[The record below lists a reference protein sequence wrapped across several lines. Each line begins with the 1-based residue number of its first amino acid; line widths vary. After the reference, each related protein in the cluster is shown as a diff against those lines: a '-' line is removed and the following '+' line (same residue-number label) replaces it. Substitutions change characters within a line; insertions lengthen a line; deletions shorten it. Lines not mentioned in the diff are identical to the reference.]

1 MTHYRAA
8 RLPDST
14 TRPDSR
20 AVRVGLMA
28 GTVAGAA
35 VLTAAA
41 AQVSLTLPGS
51 PIPFT
56 LQPMAVLLAGV
67 VLGARQGAV
76 SQVLYLVAGVAGAAA
91 FAWSPVLLPGAARLL
106 GPTGGFL
113 LAFPVAAAVAG
124 VLSDR
129 SVTRGVIGTMAAMAA
144 GLVALYAGGIAW
156 ASLFVPATTS
166 AGLSAML
173 ATFAPYAAADLVK
186 VALVAPFVPV
196 VRRALSGSR
205 P

>member
-1 MTHYRAA
+1 
-8 RLPDST
+8 
-14 TRPDSR
+14 
-20 AVRVGLMA
+20 MA

-67 VLGARQGAV
+67 VLGARQGAL
-76 SQVLYLVAGVAGAAA
+76 SQVLYLVAGAAGAAV

-166 AGLSAML
+166 AGVV
-173 ATFAPYAAADLVK
+173 ATFAPYALADLVK

>member
-14 TRPDSR
+14 TRPDRR
-20 AVRVGLMA
+20 AVRFGLMA
-28 GTVAGAA
+28 GTVTGAA

-41 AQVSLTLPGS
+41 AQVSVTLPGS

-67 VLGARQGAV
+67 VLGARQGAL
-76 SQVLYLVAGVAGAAA
+76 SQVLYLAAGVAGASA

-124 VLSDR
+124 LLSNR
-129 SVTRGVIGTMAAMAA
+129 GVTRGVVGTMAAMAA

-156 ASLFVPATTS
+156 ASLFVPAATS
-166 AGLSAML
+166 AGVV
-173 ATFAPYAAADLVK
+173 ATFAPYAVADLVK
-186 VALVAPFVPV
+186 VALVAPVVPM
-196 VRRALSGSR
+196 VRRALAGSR

>member
-1 MTHYRAA
+1 
-8 RLPDST
+8 
-14 TRPDSR
+14 
-20 AVRVGLMA
+20 MA

-67 VLGARQGAV
+67 VLGARQGAL

-173 ATFAPYAAADLVK
+173 ATFAPYALADLVK

>member
-1 MTHYRAA
+1 
-8 RLPDST
+8 
-14 TRPDSR
+14 
-20 AVRVGLMA
+20 MA
-28 GTVAGAA
+28 GTVAGAT

-56 LQPMAVLLAGV
+56 LQPMAVLLAGIT
-67 VLGARQGAV
+67 LGARLGSL
-76 SQVLYLVAGVAGAAA
+76 SQVLYLVAGVAGASA
-91 FAWSPVLLPGAARLL
+91 FAWSPVLLPGAARLV

-124 VLSDR
+124 LLSDR
-129 SVTRGVIGTMAAMAA
+129 GLTRGVVGTMAAMVA

-156 ASLFVPATTS
+156 AFLFVPATTS
-166 AGLSAML
+166 AGVV

-196 VRRALSGSR
+196 ARRALFASR

>member
-8 RLPDST
+8 RLSDST
-14 TRPDSR
+14 ARPDSR
-20 AVRVGLMA
+20 VVRFGLMA
-28 GTVAGAA
+28 GTVAGAT

-56 LQPMAVLLAGV
+56 LQPMAVLLAGMA
-67 VLGARQGAV
+67 LGARLGAL
-76 SQVLYLVAGVAGAAA
+76 SQVLYLVAGVAGASA
-91 FAWSPVLLPGAARLL
+91 FAWSPVLLPGAARLV

-124 VLSDR
+124 LLSDR
-129 SVTRGVIGTMAAMAA
+129 DLARGVVGTIAAMAA

-156 ASLFVPATTS
+156 GIFFVPATTG
-166 AGLSAML
+166 AGVV
-173 ATFAPYAAADLVK
+173 ATFAPYAVADLVK
-186 VALVAPFVPV
+186 VVLVAPFVPV
-196 VRRALSGSR
+196 ARRALSGAR

>member
-1 MTHYRAA
+1 
-8 RLPDST
+8 
-14 TRPDSR
+14 
-20 AVRVGLMA
+20 MA

-67 VLGARQGAV
+67 VLGARQGAL

-166 AGLSAML
+166 AGVV
-173 ATFAPYAAADLVK
+173 ATFAPYALADLVK

>member
-1 MTHYRAA
+1 
-8 RLPDST
+8 
-14 TRPDSR
+14 
-20 AVRVGLMA
+20 MA

-67 VLGARQGAV
+67 VLGARQGAL

-156 ASLFVPATTS
+156 ASLFVPAATS
-166 AGLSAML
+166 AGVV
-173 ATFAPYAAADLVK
+173 ATFAPYALADLVK

>member
-1 MTHYRAA
+1 
-8 RLPDST
+8 
-14 TRPDSR
+14 
-20 AVRVGLMA
+20 MA
-28 GTVAGAA
+28 GTVTGAA

-41 AQVSLTLPGS
+41 AQVSVTLPGS

-67 VLGARQGAV
+67 VLGARQGAL
-76 SQVLYLVAGVAGAAA
+76 SQVLYLAAGVTGASA

-124 VLSDR
+124 LLSNR
-129 SVTRGVIGTMAAMAA
+129 GVTRGVVATMAAMAA

-156 ASLFVPATTS
+156 ASLFVPAATS
-166 AGLSAML
+166 AGVV
-173 ATFAPYAAADLVK
+173 ATFAPYAMADLVK
-186 VALVAPFVPV
+186 VALVAPVVPM
-196 VRRALSGSR
+196 VRRALAGSR